1 MPTPSSGHSAPP
13 DASSPVS
20 PEDAALDFLH
30 GLKTPCHLLVGYS
43 GGGDSTGLLVALA
56 ACVAAD
62 PSLAVTLSAATVD
75 HGLRAGSAAE
85 AENAGE
91 LCRTLGIAH
100 TVLRWEGDKP
110 STGIQAA
117 GRQARYGLLARHAR
131 AIGADLI
138 VTGHTLDD
146 QIETSLMRQ
155 ARNPDSAGGISS
167 AVLVNRQIW
176 VCRPFLGV
184 RRDAIRNYLAVR
196 EVGWVDDPSND
207 NAMFERVRVRKARVE
222 TAPVPDF
229 AALAVARRALA
240 DEAAAFLSDHA
251 AIHASRVAELSMDE
265 FEPGNLAHLMALMHL
280 AAFIGGRE
288 HVTGRQTSG
297 RIVELLSGGGN
308 VRFAAERVVFDRR
321 KDRLYL
327 VRERRLLP
335 EITIAGGD
343 SGVWDHRFRIGNPG
357 HAPVTIAARGA
368 SEEGEPLLAGR
379 LPPLPKAVSQLARQ
393 TEPMVI
399 GGQATTLFVEPVIAN
414 FDQFLPVE
422 LFEIANVLALLGGL
436 AHFSSVPVR

>member
-1 MPTPSSGHSAPP
+1 M
-13 DASSPVS
+13 VS
-20 PEDAALDFLH
+20 PEDAALEFLH
-30 GLKTPCHLLVGYS
+30 ELKTPCHLLVGYS

-85 AENAGE
+85 AENAGK

-117 GRQARYGLLARHAR
+117 GRQARYGLLTRHAR
-131 AIGADLI
+131 SIGADLI

-176 VCRPFLGV
+176 VCRPFLAV
-184 RRDAIRNYLAVR
+184 RRDAIRDYLSVR

-207 NAMFERVRVRKARVE
+207 NLMFERVRVRKARVE

-240 DEAAAFLSDHA
+240 DGAAAFLSTHVT
-251 AIHASRVAELSMDE
+251 IHASRVAELSLDE
-265 FEPGNLAHLMALMHL
+265 FKPGNPAHLMALMHL
-280 AAFIGGRE
+280 AALIGGRE
-288 HVTGRQTSG
+288 HIAGRQTSG
-297 RIVELLSGGGN
+297 RIVELLGGGGN
-308 VRFAAERVVFDRR
+308 VRLAAERVVFDRR

-343 SGVWDHRFRIGNPG
+343 SAIWDHRFRIGNLG
-357 HAPVTIAARGA
+357 NVPVTIAARGT
-368 SEEGEPLLAGR
+368 SEEAAPLLAGR
-379 LPPLPKAVSQLARQ
+379 MPSLPKAVSQLARQ
-393 TEPMVI
+393 TEPVVI
-399 GGQATTLFVEPVIAN
+399 GGEATTLFVEPVIAN

-436 AHFSSVPVR
+436 AHFPSVPVR

>member
-20 PEDAALDFLH
+20 PEDAAFEFLH

-43 GGGDSTGLLVALA
+43 GGSDSTGLLVALA
-56 ACVAAD
+56 ACLAAN

-75 HGLRAGSAAE
+75 HGLRAGSAEE
-85 AENAGE
+85 AENAAK
-91 LCRTLGIAH
+91 LCEMLGIAH
-100 TVLRWEGDKP
+100 RVLRWEGAKP
-110 STGIQAA
+110 AAGIQAA
-117 GRQARYGLLARHAR
+117 GRQARYGLLACHAR
-131 AIGADLI
+131 TVGADLI

-167 AVLVNRQIW
+167 AVLVNRQTW
-176 VCRPFLGV
+176 VCRPFLAV
-184 RRDAIRNYLAVR
+184 RRDAIRNYLAAR

-207 NAMFERVRVRKARVE
+207 NVMFERVRVRKARLE

-229 AALAVARRALA
+229 AALAFARRALA
-240 DEAAAFLSDHA
+240 DEAAVFLSTHVT
-251 AIHASRVAELSMDE
+251 IHASRVAELSLEE
-265 FEPGNLAHLMALMHL
+265 FELANPAHLMALMHL

-288 HVTGRQTSG
+288 HVAGRQSSG
-297 RIVELLSGGGN
+297 RIIELLSGEGN
-308 VRFAAERVVFDRR
+308 VRSAAERVVFDRR
-321 KDRLYL
+321 KNRLYL

-343 SGVWDHRFRIGNPG
+343 SAVWDNRFRIGNPG
-357 HAPVTIAARGA
+357 YTPVTIAARGA
-368 SEEGEPLLAGR
+368 SEDGEPLLAGR
-379 LPPLPKAVSQLARQ
+379 MPSLPKAVSQLARQ

-436 AHFSSVPVR
+436 AHFPKVPVR